1 MSVLIFFIDKDVSG
15 GMGTYSLDVSAFVH
29 GMAVVD
35 IHIVGKVT
43 VDLDDYFLC

>member
-1 MSVLIFFIDKDVSG
+1 MCQPLFLYIDKDVG
-15 GMGTYSLDVSAFVH
+15 RGRCSAFVH
-29 GMAVVD
+29 SMAVVD

>member
-1 MSVLIFFIDKDVSG
+1 
-15 GMGTYSLDVSAFVH
+15 MGTYSLDVSAFVH